1 MNKDVIY
8 IDVEDDITAI
18 IGKVKASREKIVAL
32 VPPKRIGVLQSAVN
46 LRLLQRAATQ
56 SDKRIVLITNNQALA
71 ALSAAASIPIAK
83 NLQSKPEIAEIPAL
97 DVDNGEDVIDGSR
110 LPVGDLARMA
120 DNAKEVDNGEGELI
134 EGIDIAD
141 AAEEKPVV
149 APKPIRKSSPKVPD
163 FNRFRK
169 KIFIGIGA
177 GVALI
182 ALLVWAFVFAPA
194 ATIEITARTT
204 SVPVSGVV
212 TLGTLTDAEEGSIK
226 TATQTI
232 EREASV
238 DFEAT
243 GEKDVGEKATGSV
256 NLRGNAAT
264 ILVSGFTVPAGTQVE
279 SASGK
284 VYYTDSPA
292 VFPQGSSSAYNNG
305 VTVGV
310 TAAESGESYN
320 GASGV
325 ATASASGVTSAS
337 FVGATSGGTTKV
349 VAIVTAA
356 DVQKAKEKLVAD
368 STDAVRSELKAK
380 FPDSVQVIEASFVAD
395 RADATA
401 TPAVGQ
407 EAPDKKAKL
416 TSKVTYRLNGI
427 EKSELEAYLT
437 EVLKK
442 QMQDQTTQ
450 KVYKTGADKATMNDF
465 NRQGD
470 RATVRLVATGHIGPV
485 IDETE
490 VKEKVAGKRFGD
502 IQGEL
507 SQIDGVSDVKVDFSF
522 FWVRTVPKDI
532 DRITV
537 EFNIENASE

>member
-18 IGKVKASREKIVAL
+18 IGKVKASKEKIVAL

-97 DVDNGEDVIDGSR
+97 EVDNGEDVIDGSR
-110 LPVGDLARMA
+110 LPVGDIARMA

-141 AAEEKPVV
+141 TTEEKPVV

-169 KIFIGIGA
+169 KIFIGLGA
-177 GVALI
+177 GVVLV

-204 SVPVSGVV
+204 AVPVSGVV
-212 TLGTLTDAEEGSIK
+212 ALGTSTDAEGGSIK
-226 TATQTI
+226 TVVQSI

-243 GEKDVGEKATGSV
+243 GEKDVGDKATGTVRFTTSSPTARTIAAGTALTTSGGLTFTLNAAV
-256 NLRGNAAT
+256 NLPGATLSFECGGICPSSATGMVTASEPGEKYNAA
-264 ILVSGFTVPAGTQVE
+264 SGSLSGAPAGV
-279 SASGK
+279 
-284 VYYTDSPA
+284 
-292 VFPQGSSSAYNNG
+292 
-305 VTVGV
+305 
-310 TAAESGESYN
+310 
-320 GASGV
+320 
-325 ATASASGVTSAS
+325 SAS
-337 FVGATSGGTTKV
+337 FTGATSGGTSKTV
-349 VAIVTAA
+349 PMVTAA

-368 STDAVRSELKAK
+368 STDAVRSELTAK

-401 TPAVGQ
+401 SPAVGE
-407 EAPDKKAKL
+407 EAADKKAKL

-427 EKSELEAYLT
+427 EKSELEKYLT

-470 RATVRLVATGHIGPV
+470 RASVRLVATGHIGPV

-522 FWVRTVPKDI
+522 FWVRTVPKDL

>member
-243 GEKDVGEKATGSV
+243 GEKDVGEKATGTVRFSTGSLGGLGTIPAGTPLQTSGGLIFTTDAAATLSFQGGSTSSTTVSV
-256 NLRGNAAT
+256 TAAASGTNYNAAT
-264 ILVSGFTVPAGTQVE
+264 GSLSGAPSNVSA
-279 SASGK
+279 
-284 VYYTDSPA
+284 
-292 VFPQGSSSAYNNG
+292 N
-305 VTVGV
+305 
-310 TAAESGESYN
+310 
-320 GASGV
+320 
-325 ATASASGVTSAS
+325 
-337 FVGATSGGTTKV
+337 FVDATSGGTTKV

-356 DVQKAKEKLVAD
+356 DVQAAKEKLVAD

-407 EAPDKKAKL
+407 EASDKKAKL

-450 KVYKTGADKATMNDF
+450 KVYQTGADKATMNDF

-507 SQIDGVSDVKVDFSF
+507 SQIDSVSDVKVDFSF